1 MLLAQLDC
9 GLGDDSWIEDHFHI
23 VGTLCYTDIFKCIQ
37 FCLAHHPVKAHL
49 NYEPVCHAD
58 SECLRIYS
66 EMNPGDWWWDAQ
78 DQLTAKETI
87 MPGIGH
93 PT

>member
-37 FCLAHHPVKAHL
+37 FCLSHHPVKAHL

-58 SECLRIYS
+58 SECRRIYS
-66 EMNPGDWWWDAQ
+66 EMNQGDWWWDAQ